1 MYLIDTDTITNILKP
16 FPSKTLLDKLQTL
29 SKQHQYISTITLY
42 EIVYGAYKS
51 HRKEYHLN
59 KLRELL
65 LPSVQLVSFDAKA
78 AYVCGVIRA
87 GLDVSGTPLSLADL
101 QIASIALA
109 HNLILITGNTKH
121 FDRIKDLHVENW
133 L

>member
-1 MYLIDTDTITNILKP
+1 L
-16 FPSKTLLDKLQTL
+16 
-29 SKQHQYISTITLY
+29 H
-42 EIVYGAYKS
+42 EIVYGTYKS
-51 HRKEYHLN
+51 QCKEYHLN

-78 AYVCGVIRA
+78 AYVCGVVRA
-87 GLDVSGTPLSLADL
+87 GLEVSGTPLSLADL
-101 QIASIALA
+101 QVASIALA

-121 FDRIKDLHVENW
+121 FNRITDLHVENW